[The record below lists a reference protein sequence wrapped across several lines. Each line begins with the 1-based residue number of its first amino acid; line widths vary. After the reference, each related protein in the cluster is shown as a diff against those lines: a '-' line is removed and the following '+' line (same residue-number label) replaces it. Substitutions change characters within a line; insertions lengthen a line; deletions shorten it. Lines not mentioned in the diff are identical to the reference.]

1 MILNKGLP
9 MRSAADL
16 KAGESGVINGFS
28 DNIISL
34 KLMEMGCL
42 PGSSIKMNFTAPF
55 GDPVS
60 FDVAGYNLTLRK
72 SEAAYI
78 IIE

>member
-1 MILNKGLP
+1 

-16 KAGESGVINGFS
+16 KAGEMATITGFN

-42 PGSSIKMNFTAPF
+42 QGSTIKMNFSAPF

-60 FDVAGYNLTLRK
+60 YDVAGYNLTLRR

>member
-1 MILNKGLP
+1 MA
-9 MRSAADL
+9 SAADL
-16 KAGESGVINGFS
+16 KPGEEGVIDGFKDS
-28 DNIISL
+28 VISL

-42 PGSSIKMNFTAPF
+42 PGSIIKMNFAAPL

-60 FDVAGYNLTLRK
+60 YDVAGYNLTMRR
-72 SEAAYI
+72 SEAAAI

>member
-1 MILNKGLP
+1 

-16 KAGESGVINGFS
+16 KPGETATIEGFT
-28 DNIISL
+28 DNVISL

-42 PGSSIKMNFTAPF
+42 PGSTIKMNFAAPL

-60 FDVAGYNLTLRK
+60 YDVAGYNLTMRK

-78 IIE
+78 IIG

>member
-1 MILNKGLP
+1 

-16 KAGESGVINGFS
+16 KSGESGVISGFN
-28 DNIISL
+28 DNVISL

-42 PGSSIKMNFTAPF
+42 PGSTIKMNFTAPL

>member
-1 MILNKGLP
+1 

-16 KAGESGVINGFS
+16 KPGETAIIEGFNDS
-28 DNIISL
+28 VISL

-42 PGSSIKMNFTAPF
+42 PGSTIKMNFAAPF

-60 FDVAGYNLTLRK
+60 YDVAGYNLTMRK

>member
-1 MILNKGLP
+1 

-16 KAGESGVINGFS
+16 KNGESGVINGFS
-28 DNIISL
+28 DNIISI

-42 PGSSIKMNFTAPF
+42 PGSTIKMNFTAPF

-72 SEAAYI
+72 SEAAFI
-78 IIE
+78 TIE